1 MNFKI
6 DLKNIDLKNI
16 SLEDIKSKLKRVEK
30 KTWIKVG
37 ISAGAVII
45 FLIIFYGVLNPIVNK
60 KKAQLDNMNKK
71 KEETQKILQDIKIKK
86 KKIKKMKPEY
96 EAYST
101 LFHTRAEVEGLYQT
115 LSEYAAM
122 NNLVIAK
129 IEKKDIKE
137 VTQAAALAKATGKK
151 VQKKKKKKKNAKKAA
166 KNIAYYTIPVQFQ
179 IDGSFLGY
187 IKFKRQVSLSQK
199 MLNFDKESIKVV
211 KGMDSTGAISVTGTL
226 TIVGLADDF

>member
-115 LSEYAAM
+115 LSEYATM
-122 NNLVIAK
+122 NNLVISK
-129 IEKKDIKE
+129 IEKKEIKE

-151 VQKKKKKKKNAKKAA
+151 ERKKKKKKKNAKKAA

>member
-1 MNFKI
+1 MNFNI

-101 LFHTRAEVEGLYQT
+101 LFHSRAEVEGLYQT

-129 IEKKDIKE
+129 IEKKEIKE

>member
-16 SLEDIKSKLKRVEK
+16 SLEDIQSKLKRVEK
-30 KTWIKVG
+30 KTWIKIG
-37 ISAGAVII
+37 ISVGAVIL
-45 FLIIFYGVLNPIVNK
+45 FLIIFYAVLNPIVNN

-96 EAYST
+96 DQYST
-101 LFHTRAEVEGLYQT
+101 LFHSRAEVEGLYQT

-129 IEKKDIKE
+129 IEKKEIKE
-137 VTQAAALAKATGKK
+137 VTKAAALAQATGKK
-151 VQKKKKKKKNAKKAA
+151 QKKKKKKKKAKKAA
-166 KNIAYYTIPVQFQ
+166 NAIAYYTIPVQFQ

-187 IKFKRQVSLSQK
+187 IKFKRQLSLSQK

-211 KGMDSTGAISVTGTL
+211 KGKDSTGAISVTGTL

>member
-101 LFHTRAEVEGLYQT
+101 LFHSRAEVEGLYQT

-187 IKFKRQVSLSQK
+187 IKFKRQLSLSQK

-211 KGMDSTGAISVTGTL
+211 KGKDSTGAISVTGTL

>member
-1 MNFKI
+1 MNLKI

-37 ISAGAVII
+37 VSVGAVII
-45 FLIIFYGVLNPIVNK
+45 FLIIFYGVLNPIVNN

-71 KEETQKILQDIKIKK
+71 KEETQKIIQDIKIKK

-96 EAYST
+96 DQYST
-101 LFHTRAEVEGLYQT
+101 LFHSRAEVEGLYQT
-115 LSEYAAM
+115 LSEYAAI
-122 NNLVIAK
+122 NNLVISK
-129 IEKKDIKE
+129 IEKSEIKE
-137 VTQAAALAKATGKK
+137 VTKDAALALASGGDKK
-151 VQKKKKKKKNAKKAA
+151 KKKKKKKKKNKTASAV
-166 KNIAYYTIPVQFQ
+166 AYYTIPVQFQ

-187 IKFKRQVSLSQK
+187 IKFKRQLSLSQK

-211 KGMDSTGAISVTGTL
+211 KGKDSTGAISVTGTL

>member
-1 MNFKI
+1 MNLKI

-37 ISAGAVII
+37 ISVGAVII
-45 FLIIFYGVLNPIVNK
+45 FLIIFYGVLNPIVNN
-60 KKAQLDNMNKK
+60 KKAQLDNMNQKK
-71 KEETQKILQDIKIKK
+71 TETQKILQDIKIKK

-96 EAYST
+96 DQYST
-101 LFHTRAEVEGLYQT
+101 LFHSRAEVEGLYQT

-129 IEKKDIKE
+129 IEKKEIKE
-137 VTQAAALAKATGKK
+137 VTKAAALAQATGKK
-151 VQKKKKKKKNAKKAA
+151 QKKKKKKKKAKKAA
-166 KNIAYYTIPVQFQ
+166 NAIAYYTIPVQFQ

-187 IKFKRQVSLSQK
+187 IKFKRQLSLSQK

-211 KGMDSTGAISVTGTL
+211 KGKDSTGAISVTGTL

>member
-16 SLEDIKSKLKRVEK
+16 SLEDIKLKLQRVEK

-45 FLIIFYGVLNPIVNK
+45 FLIIFYGVLNPIVNN

-71 KEETQKILQDIKIKK
+71 KAETQKILQDIKIKK

-96 EAYST
+96 DQYST
-101 LFHTRAEVEGLYQT
+101 LFHSRAEVEGLYQT
-115 LSEYAAM
+115 LSEFAAM

-129 IEKKDIKE
+129 IEKKEIKE
-137 VTQAAALAKATGKK
+137 VTKAAALAQATGKK
-151 VQKKKKKKKNAKKAA
+151 QKKKKKAKKAA
-166 KNIAYYTIPVQFQ
+166 NAIAYYTIPVQFQ

-187 IKFKRQVSLSQK
+187 IKFKRQLSLSQK

-211 KGMDSTGAISVTGTL
+211 KGKDSTGAISVTGTL

>member
-1 MNFKI
+1 MNLKI

-37 ISAGAVII
+37 ISVGAVII
-45 FLIIFYGVLNPIVNK
+45 FLIIFYGVLNPIVNN

-71 KEETQKILQDIKIKK
+71 KAETQKILQDIKIKK

-96 EAYST
+96 DQYST
-101 LFHTRAEVEGLYQT
+101 LFHSRAEVEGLYQT

-129 IEKKDIKE
+129 IEKKEIKE
-137 VTQAAALAKATGKK
+137 VTKAAALAQATGKK
-151 VQKKKKKKKNAKKAA
+151 QKKKKKKKKAA
-166 KNIAYYTIPVQFQ
+166 NAIAYYTIPVQFQ

-187 IKFKRQVSLSQK
+187 IKFKRQLSLSQK

-211 KGMDSTGAISVTGTL
+211 KG
-226 TIVGLADDF
+226 